1 MNKFVLIFL
10 IFISILSNYKCAG
23 ITNYKKIQGTY
34 IINIASEDI
43 NIFRQKLDNILFN
56 IKDEYNTIIKKALIN
71 TVLPYIFFI
80 VIIWRKITLKFIIIS
95 LSMIIISNLG
105 YNYYIW
111 KDYKYG
117 IKSAKNAIYYYEFAL
132 NNSYKVDLTK
142 SNIEER
148 KYKIDYLDNEIRK
161 YGIHAIFCEIP
172 GTLPSNNANPVSYS
186 SGSFCFIYDSQRKF
200 LDPEAFNYVGDVES
214 QKYRK
219 IQINKTFDL
228 F

>member
-1 MNKFVLIFL
+1 MHKFVLIFF
-10 IFISILSNYKCAG
+10 IFMGIIGNYECAG
-23 ITNYKKIQGTY
+23 ITNYKKIQGAY

-43 NIFRQKLDNILFN
+43 NTFRQKLYNILFN
-56 IKDEYNTIIKKALIN
+56 IKAEYNTIIKKALIS

-80 VIIWRKITLKFIIIS
+80 KIIRRKISFKFIIIS

-132 NNSYKVDLTK
+132 NNNYKVDFKK
-142 SNIEER
+142 SNIEEK
-148 KYKIDYLDNEIRK
+148 KYKLDYLDDEIRK
-161 YGIHAIFCEIP
+161 YGIHAVFCEIP
-172 GTLPSNNANPVSYS
+172 GTLPSNNVNPSSFS

-200 LDPEAFNYVGDVES
+200 LDPEAFNYVGDDES
-214 QKYRK
+214 QNYRK